1 MVEVLSSTSIDLE
14 DRLRNI
20 EVDAASS
27 SINVPLQALHQGEL
41 RLDARYYNN
50 TAVKARLL
58 LEEGEFDKATLGFLV
73 NSITYPTRFK
83 RIYTRSK
90 EYGVPF
96 LQASMLLHFRPS
108 SQAYLVKRQVEL
120 KECIVPEHWLLIT
133 RSGSVGR
140 CVIVGKHLARFAITD
155 DVIRVEPGDVPIG
168 YLYAFLMSWSGQALL
183 TKNQYGAVIKHLEPH
198 QISGIP
204 IPLLPDVEVNKIS
217 DGILTAYALRE
228 EANELLDDATNV
240 FYKNLG
246 IPVFDESLV
255 EYLPP
260 PESDND
266 PKSPAETLRAF
277 KIQSA
282 ALNERFDASYH
293 IPLAKSA
300 LHIMKSGVYP
310 LVRLS
315 DASENIILPGRFKRT
330 YVDEKYGLP
339 FLQGSHIP
347 LIKPYDLKYIARK
360 DTRNIDQCKIGNQWI
375 LVTRSGT
382 IGKVGLVASAS
393 KGWTASEHLIRI
405 IAKRPDYNP
414 GYITLFLMT
423 PYGQH
428 QMRSKIYGAVVDE
441 LTTEDLG
448 RVLIPDAP
456 RDSQDAIGDKV
467 IEAFEKKE
475 LANIIENET
484 ISRLEK
490 KLEGSRG
497 V

>member
-266 PKSPAETLRAF
+266 PNRPQKLLGPLR
-277 KIQSA
+277 S
-282 ALNERFDASYH
+282 N
-293 IPLAKSA
+293 
-300 LHIMKSGVYP
+300 
-310 LVRLS
+310 
-315 DASENIILPGRFKRT
+315 LP
-330 YVDEKYGLP
+330 
-339 FLQGSHIP
+339 H
-347 LIKPYDLKYIARK
+347 
-360 DTRNIDQCKIGNQWI
+360 
-375 LVTRSGT
+375 
-382 IGKVGLVASAS
+382 
-393 KGWTASEHLIRI
+393 
-405 IAKRPDYNP
+405 
-414 GYITLFLMT
+414 
-423 PYGQH
+423 
-428 QMRSKIYGAVVDE
+428 
-441 LTTEDLG
+441 
-448 RVLIPDAP
+448 
-456 RDSQDAIGDKV
+456 
-467 IEAFEKKE
+467 
-475 LANIIENET
+475 
-484 ISRLEK
+484 
-490 KLEGSRG
+490 
-497 V
+497 

>member
-1 MVEVLSSTSIDLE
+1 
-14 DRLRNI
+14 
-20 EVDAASS
+20 
-27 SINVPLQALHQGEL
+27 
-41 RLDARYYNN
+41 
-50 TAVKARLL
+50 
-58 LEEGEFDKATLGFLV
+58 
-73 NSITYPTRFK
+73 
-83 RIYTRSK
+83 
-90 EYGVPF
+90 
-96 LQASMLLHFRPS
+96 
-108 SQAYLVKRQVEL
+108 
-120 KECIVPEHWLLIT
+120 
-133 RSGSVGR
+133 
-140 CVIVGKHLARFAITD
+140 
-155 DVIRVEPGDVPIG
+155 
-168 YLYAFLMSWSGQALL
+168 
-183 TKNQYGAVIKHLEPH
+183 
-198 QISGIP
+198 
-204 IPLLPDVEVNKIS
+204 
-217 DGILTAYALRE
+217 
-228 EANELLDDATNV
+228 
-240 FYKNLG
+240 
-246 IPVFDESLV
+246 
-255 EYLPP
+255 
-260 PESDND
+260 
-266 PKSPAETLRAF
+266 
-277 KIQSA
+277 
-282 ALNERFDASYH
+282 
-293 IPLAKSA
+293 
-300 LHIMKSGVYP
+300 MKSGVYP

-490 KLEGSRG
+490 KLEDSRG

>member
-1 MVEVLSSTSIDLE
+1 MQLHPQLTFHFKHCTK
-14 DRLRNI
+14 
-20 EVDAASS
+20 ASS
-27 SINVPLQALHQGEL
+27 V
-41 RLDARYYNN
+41 LDARYYNN
-50 TAVKARLL
+50 TAVKARVL

-108 SQAYLVKRQVEL
+108 SQAYLLKRQVEL

-168 YLYAFLMSWSGQALL
+168 YLYAFFMSWSGQALL

-217 DGILTAYALRE
+217 DGILRAYALRE

-260 PESDND
+260 PESHND
-266 PKSPAETLRAF
+266 TKSTALTLRAF

-282 ALNERFDASYH
+282 ALNDRFDASYH

-300 LHIMKSGVYP
+300 LHVMKSGVIT
-310 LVRLS
+310 RLS
-315 DASENIILPGRFKRT
+315 
-330 YVDEKYGLP
+330 V
-339 FLQGSHIP
+339 
-347 LIKPYDLKYIARK
+347 
-360 DTRNIDQCKIGNQWI
+360 
-375 LVTRSGT
+375 
-382 IGKVGLVASAS
+382 
-393 KGWTASEHLIRI
+393 
-405 IAKRPDYNP
+405 
-414 GYITLFLMT
+414 
-423 PYGQH
+423 
-428 QMRSKIYGAVVDE
+428 
-441 LTTEDLG
+441 
-448 RVLIPDAP
+448 
-456 RDSQDAIGDKV
+456 
-467 IEAFEKKE
+467 
-475 LANIIENET
+475 
-484 ISRLEK
+484 
-490 KLEGSRG
+490 
-497 V
+497 